1 MQIEFHF
8 RQILQVKFYDLSE
21 LQSAS
26 STLTKK
32 FKFQQKIWNISL
44 YLIFDK
50 MLFSSKL
57 PKIWLNLK
65 S

>member
-21 LQSAS
+21 LQGAS

-32 FKFQQKIWNISL
+32 FKFKKYEILQS
-44 YLIFDK
+44 IFN
-50 MLFSSKL
+50 F
-57 PKIWLNLK
+57 
-65 S
+65 